1 VNGSNFCAEWVR
13 CYGGQDIGKERS
25 KHVLVKPDLQ
35 YGTAR
40 GTLYFS
46 SFTCCRA
53 PFRHSSFSELIF
65 GSLRKDLSLKEG
77 QTITVSWHHFS
88 WSKCAGCAASAGCT
102 NVLRSLRTFEVN
114 LPGKGGRQDALVFLC
129 LPIKKKAVL
138 AACVPAG
145 GGCHKCHKLAMQ
157 EVRLWFHGCKCGRGQ
172 FQAQL
177 GPQLDGCPRR
187 RRLPLEPRC
196 RLAVARFGLLGPP
209 NNFGPSCEGY
219 APSCWSVFSAEF
231 M

>member
-1 VNGSNFCAEWVR
+1 MNGSNFCAEWVR

-46 SFTCCRA
+46 SFNCCRA

-129 LPIKKKAVL
+129 LPIKKRLFWLPVFLQAEGATSATSWLCRRCVFGSM
-138 AACVPAG
+138 AASVAG
-145 GGCHKCHKLAMQ
+145 VSSKHSW
-157 EVRLWFHGCKCGRGQ
+157 VRSSMDVQGAAAFHWNR
-172 FQAQL
+172 AA
-177 GPQLDGCPRR
+177 D
-187 RRLPLEPRC
+187 
-196 RLAVARFGLLGPP
+196 
-209 NNFGPSCEGY
+209 
-219 APSCWSVFSAEF
+219 
-231 M
+231 